1 MPTTLQTWWCQEW
14 CHMNYQVHKSCDFDF
29 YYDRLYDISKYLIIE
44 TYIFKLYKFL
54 HKIVLYNIIK
64 DDDNDI

>member
-1 MPTTLQTWWCQEW
+1 
-14 CHMNYQVHKSCDFDF
+14 MNYQVHKSCDFDF

-44 TYIFKLYKFL
+44 TYYIFKLYKFL
-54 HKIVLYNIIK
+54 HKIVLYNIIN